1 MVLLQVPNEVLKAT
15 GKEAVNVFDWVSQ
28 LKSMAVDYAP
38 KIVAAILI
46 YFIGTW
52 IIKWVTKAFVSI
64 MKKRELDHS
73 LQSFL
78 ASIIKVGLLVL
89 LFLTVISILGINITS
104 FAALL
109 AGAGLAIGAAL
120 NGSLGNLA
128 GGVMILI
135 LKPFKVGDLIKAQDY
150 FGVVTEIGIVN
161 TVLLTGSNQT
171 VILPNGALSTGVITN
186 YTSQDNLVVD
196 IKIPIDYSADLDLAK
211 TVAIDAM
218 LSHPKVLK
226 DPAPSIA
233 VVEMNTSAIVLG
245 LGPRIKVKPYAENN
259 PREMQGDYGDVFV
272 GVIERVQRAFALN
285 HISSPTGSIKVFK

>member
-78 ASIIKVGLLVL
+78 ASIIRVGLLVL

-211 TVAIDAM
+211 KVAIDAM

>member
-1 MVLLQVPNEVLKAT
+1 MVFLQVPNEVLKAT

-52 IIKWVTKAFVSI
+52 VIKWVTKAFVSI

-186 YTSQDNLVVD
+186 YTSQENLVVD

-211 TVAIDAM
+211 KVAIDAM

>member
-78 ASIIKVGLLVL
+78 ASIIRVGLLVL

-128 GGVMILI
+128 GGVMILV

-186 YTSQDNLVVD
+186 YTSQENLVVD

-211 TVAIDAM
+211 KVAIDAM

-272 GVIERVQRAFALN
+272 GVMERVQRAFALN
-285 HISSPTGSIKVFK
+285 HISSPTGSIKVFQ

>member
-52 IIKWVTKAFVSI
+52 VIKWVTKAFVSI

-211 TVAIDAM
+211 KVAIDAM